1 MYKNEEYNK
10 FYSQILSLVKTKNVQ
25 NEIFLCMWLKT
36 RLKPTTDKN
45 DTKNNR
51 NDIKNNQRIHINAFE
66 TISNCDPCWQ

>member
-10 FYSQILSLVKTKNVQ
+10 FYSQIFSLVKTKNVQ
-25 NEIFLCMWLKT
+25 NVIFLCMWLKT

-45 DTKNNR
+45 DTKNN
-51 NDIKNNQRIHINAFE
+51 QRIHNNAFE

>member
-45 DTKNNR
+45 D
-51 NDIKNNQRIHINAFE
+51 IKNNQRIHINAFE